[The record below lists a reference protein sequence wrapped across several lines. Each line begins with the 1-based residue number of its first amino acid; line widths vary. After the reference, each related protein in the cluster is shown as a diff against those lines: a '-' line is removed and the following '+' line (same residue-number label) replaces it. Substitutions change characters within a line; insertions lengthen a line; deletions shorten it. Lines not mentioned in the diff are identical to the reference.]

1 MVLSADTV
9 NLDDTGLRVKHEKTK
24 GGVIKAKIWV
34 FIGRKYAPD
43 GDVRKTQEFSFFLYT
58 PTWEAKYPEEFL
70 MGASVTLQGDAYR
83 GYERIA
89 SEHAGDGLGKL
100 LAGCLMHARRPFHQA
115 FECDDPLA
123 SFFIERIQAIYKI
136 ERQAK
141 DRALTIPQRLQL
153 RREHALP
160 IFEQIK
166 QADKLIVPFTQDGRL
181 DIDNA
186 SAEQKLRHIASG
198 RSAWLMAGSPAGA
211 VKHADLLSLV
221 VTAQAAGVEPGQ
233 YLADILPLISDWP
246 HRKLDELLPHN
257 WRNRAQSFG
266 QKDRTRVA
274 LHSFSI
280 LFQLWTPVE
289 MP

>member
-1 MVLSADTV
+1 MPGDHSIRRSSAT
-9 NLDDTGLRVKHEKTK
+9 
-24 GGVIKAKIWV
+24 
-34 FIGRKYAPD
+34 
-43 GDVRKTQEFSFFLYT
+43 
-58 PTWEAKYPEEFL
+58 
-70 MGASVTLQGDAYR
+70 TL
-83 GYERIA
+83 
-89 SEHAGDGLGKL
+89 
-100 LAGCLMHARRPFHQA
+100 P
-115 FECDDPLA
+115 P
-123 SFFIERIQAIYKI
+123 AIYKI

-166 QADKLIVPFTQDGRL
+166 HRAQQLEHLPLSKPIRQGVTYFLNQADKLIVPFTQDGRL

-186 SAEQKLRHIASG
+186 SAEQKLRYIASG
-198 RSAWLMAGSPAGA
+198 RSAWLMAGSPAKT

-246 HRKLDELLPHN
+246 HRKLLPHN

-274 LHSFSI
+274 LYSFSI